1 MDILYSAVKL
11 LYRECTNDGR
21 SAAPP
26 GVSWVATD
34 AALTYSHCT
43 TAPNGCTALGDTAI
57 CWTMHNLGVS
67 RNTSDHLIHNL
78 LNTFASCHTFLL
90 GRRKGWVCIKYLVI
104 ANPPPLLS
112 SSASSS
118 PSLPRSPG
126 LPWLLTSS
134 VLFPDKLPDMPLLN
148 AAGGDVW
155 CIGPPC
161 SNSAS
166 NM

>member
-1 MDILYSAVKL
+1 MS
-11 LYRECTNDGR
+11 
-21 SAAPP
+21 P
-26 GVSWVATD
+26 GWPLT

-104 ANPPPLLS
+104 ANPPPLLLCIL
-112 SSASSS
+112 
-118 PSLPRSPG
+118 LPLPVQVTRSP
-126 LPWLLTSS
+126 LTADFLCS
-134 VLFPDKLPDMPLLN
+134 VPGQIARY
-148 AAGGDVW
+148 AAAECCW
-155 CIGPPC
+155 RRRMMYRT
-161 SNSAS
+161 SL
-166 NM
+166 